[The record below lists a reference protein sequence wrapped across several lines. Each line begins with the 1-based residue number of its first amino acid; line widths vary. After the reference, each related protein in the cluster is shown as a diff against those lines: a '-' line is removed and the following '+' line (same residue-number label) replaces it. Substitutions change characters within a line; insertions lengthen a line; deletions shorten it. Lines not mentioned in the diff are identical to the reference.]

1 MLYLIAYDIS
11 DDARRTKL
19 AELLEGF
26 GQRVQRSVFEC
37 DLNEREYQ
45 ALERKMKR
53 HSQTRRRGQRAHL
66 PSVRRLCWQ
75 RHRARQRSA
84 GREERGCLHHL
95 TTTRPEQPGR
105 IGHQTT

>member
-1 MLYLIAYDIS
+1 MRKGCKDVLYLIAYDILV
-11 DDARRTKL
+11 DARRTEL

-53 HSQTRRRGQRAHL
+53 MLKLEEGDN
-66 PSVRRLCWQ
+66 VRIYRLCGTC
-75 RHRARQRSA
+75 A
-84 GREERGCLHHL
+84 GNVIVLGDSPPVEKSVDVY
-95 TTTRPEQPGR
+95 
-105 IGHQTT
+105 IV

>member
-11 DDARRTKL
+11 VDARRTEL

-53 HSQTRRRGQRAHL
+53 MLKLEEGDN
-66 PSVRRLCWQ
+66 VRIYRLCG
-75 RHRARQRSA
+75 ACA
-84 GREERGCLHHL
+84 GNVTVLGNGLPVEKSVDVY
-95 TTTRPEQPGR
+95 
-105 IGHQTT
+105 IV

>member
-1 MLYLIAYDIS
+1 LRKGCKDVLYLIAYDIS
-11 DDARRTKL
+11 VDARRTKL

-53 HSQTRRRGQRAHL
+53 MLKLEEGDN
-66 PSVRRLCWQ
+66 VRIYRLCG
-75 RHRARQRSA
+75 ACA
-84 GREERGCLHHL
+84 GNVTVLGNGPPVEKSVDVS
-95 TTTRPEQPGR
+95 
-105 IGHQTT
+105 II